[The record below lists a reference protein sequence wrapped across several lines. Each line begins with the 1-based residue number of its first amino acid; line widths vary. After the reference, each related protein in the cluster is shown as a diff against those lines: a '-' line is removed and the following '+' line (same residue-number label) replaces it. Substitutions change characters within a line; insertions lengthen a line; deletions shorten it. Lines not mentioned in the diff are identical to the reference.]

1 MAKTPG
7 NSPNPAEDTGEAESP
22 RGLIRAGIGG
32 ILVLMLAVI
41 VWAALAPVS
50 GAVIAPG
57 AVRVD
62 MNRKTVQHQ
71 EGGII
76 GEILVRDGSR
86 VKAGE
91 TLIVLKDM
99 RVEAGIEMVQTQLD
113 GEIAKAARL
122 TAEQVWA
129 ENVSFPA
136 ELLKRAGDVR
146 VEELLRRETT
156 LFRARRESY
165 DTQLKLLRAQTGDIE
180 SEIRARG
187 QQIKADRAAVKF
199 AREELVS
206 NQGLLK
212 EGFISKVRILTL
224 ERSLADVEARLG
236 EHEAELS
243 AARGRV
249 SELQLRAESLRTSM
263 MQEAATEMQKTTVQI
278 LDLRERLRPFQ
289 DAADRQRIAA
299 PIPGEVVGLK
309 FTTVGAVIGPR
320 DPILDV
326 VPDNIELIIEGRI
339 RPEDINYVTVGAE
352 ADVRLTSFRQR
363 ITPTVTG
370 SVIYVSA
377 DRIEDKG
384 ERLIYY
390 TVHVRVTP
398 EALAKAGDLRLQ
410 AGMPAEV
417 FIKTEARSALLYVL
431 DPISGF
437 LQRSL
442 REPLYQTGATKAGGT
457 AGK

>member
-7 NSPNPAEDTGEAESP
+7 KSPNPAEDTGEAESP

-165 DTQLKLLRAQTGDIE
+165 DTQLKLLRAQTSDITA
-180 SEIRARG
+180 EIRARE
-187 QQIKADRAAVKF
+187 QQIKADRAAVRF
-199 AREELVS
+199 TREELVS

-299 PIPGEVVGLK
+299 PIPGQVVGLK

-339 RPEDINYVTVGAE
+339 RPEDINYVSVGAE

-377 DRIEDKG
+377 DRMEDKVD
-384 ERLIYY
+384 RMVYY
-390 TVHVRVTP
+390 VAHVRVTP
-398 EALAKAGDLRLQ
+398 EALAKAGDLKLQ

-417 FIKTEARSALLYVL
+417 FIKTAARSALLYVL

>member
-1 MAKTPG
+1 MADTPG
-7 NSPNPAEDTGEAESP
+7 NPVIPAADADDAESP
-22 RGLIRAGIGG
+22 RRLIRAGLGG
-32 ILVLMLAVI
+32 IVVLVLAVI
-41 VWAALAPVS
+41 LWSALAPVS

-57 AVRVD
+57 AVKVD

-71 EGGII
+71 EGGIV

-86 VKAGE
+86 VKVGE

-129 ENVSFPA
+129 ANVTFPT
-136 ELLKRAGDVR
+136 ELLKRESDVR
-146 VEELLRRETT
+146 VEELLRRETM
-156 LFRARRESY
+156 LFRARRDAY
-165 DTQLKLLRAQTGDIE
+165 NTQLKLLRAQIQDIQA
-180 SEIRARG
+180 EIRARE

-199 AREELVS
+199 TREELES

-212 EGFISKVRILTL
+212 DGFISKVRILTL

-236 EHEAELS
+236 EHEADLA

-249 SELQLRAESLRTSM
+249 SELQLRAENLRTSM
-263 MQEAATEMQKTTVQI
+263 MQEAAAEMQKTTVQI

-299 PIPGEVVGLK
+299 PIAGEFVGIK

-339 RPEDINYVTVGAE
+339 RPEDINYVIVGAE

-384 ERLIYY
+384 ERLVYY

-398 EALAKAGDLRLQ
+398 EALAKAGDLKLQ
-410 AGMPAEV
+410 AGMPAELY
-417 FIKTEARSALLYVL
+417 IKTGARTALLYVL
-431 DPISGF
+431 DPITGF

-442 REPLYQTGATKAGGT
+442 REPLYDSGPTKAGS
-457 AGK
+457 AGGK

>member
-7 NSPNPAEDTGEAESP
+7 KSPNPAEDTGEAESP

-165 DTQLKLLRAQTGDIE
+165 DTQLKLLRAQTSDITA
-180 SEIRARG
+180 EIRARE
-187 QQIKADRAAVKF
+187 QQIKADRAAVRF
-199 AREELVS
+199 TREELVS

-299 PIPGEVVGLK
+299 PIPGQVVGLK

-339 RPEDINYVTVGAE
+339 RPEDINYVSVGAE

-377 DRIEDKG
+377 DRMEDKVD
-384 ERLIYY
+384 RMVYY
-390 TVHVRVTP
+390 VVHVRVTP
-398 EALAKAGDLRLQ
+398 EALAKAGDLKLQ

-417 FIKTEARSALLYVL
+417 FIKTAARSALLYVL

>member
-1 MAKTPG
+1 
-7 NSPNPAEDTGEAESP
+7 
-22 RGLIRAGIGG
+22 
-32 ILVLMLAVI
+32 
-41 VWAALAPVS
+41 
-50 GAVIAPG
+50 
-57 AVRVD
+57 

-71 EGGII
+71 EGGIV

-91 TLIVLKDM
+91 TLILLKDIK
-99 RVEAGIEMVQTQLD
+99 VEAGIEMVQTQLD
-113 GEIAKAARL
+113 GEVAKAARL
-122 TAEQVWA
+122 SAEQVWA
-129 ENVSFPA
+129 DDVKFPPELVSRESDP
-136 ELLKRAGDVR
+136 RI
-146 VEELLRRETT
+146 EEILRRETT
-156 LFRARRESY
+156 VFRTRREAY
-165 DTQLKLLRAQTGDIE
+165 NTQLKLLRAQIKDTQ

-187 QQIKADRAAVKF
+187 QQIKADQDSVRL
-199 AREELVS
+199 AREELES
-206 NQGLLK
+206 NQRLLK
-212 EGFISKVRILTL
+212 DGFISKMRILTL
-224 ERSLADVEARLG
+224 ERSLADVEARFS
-236 EHEAELS
+236 EHEAELA

-249 SELQLRAESLRTSM
+249 SELQLRAENLRTSM
-263 MQEAATEMQKTTVQI
+263 MQEAAMEMQKTTVQI

-289 DAADRQRIAA
+289 DASERQRIAA
-299 PIPGEVVGLK
+299 PIAGEVVGLK

-339 RPEDINYVTVGAE
+339 RPEDINYVVVGAE

-390 TVHVRVTP
+390 TVHVRVKP
-398 EALAKAGDLRLQ
+398 DALAKAGDLKLQ
-410 AGMPAEV
+410 AGMPAEL
-417 FIKTEARSALLYVL
+417 FIKTGARSALLYVL
-431 DPISGF
+431 DPITGF

-442 REPLYQTGATKAGGT
+442 REPLYNADSHRK
-457 AGK
+457 

>member
-7 NSPNPAEDTGEAESP
+7 KSPNPAEDTGEAESP

-165 DTQLKLLRAQTGDIE
+165 DTQLKLLRAQTSDITA
-180 SEIRARG
+180 EIRARE
-187 QQIKADRAAVKF
+187 QQIKADRAAVRF
-199 AREELVS
+199 TREELVS

-339 RPEDINYVTVGAE
+339 RPEDINYVSVGAE

-377 DRIEDKG
+377 DRMED
-384 ERLIYY
+384 RVDRMVYY
-390 TVHVRVTP
+390 VVHVRVTP
-398 EALAKAGDLRLQ
+398 EALAKAGDLKLQ

-417 FIKTEARSALLYVL
+417 FIKTAARSALLYVL

>member
-1 MAKTPG
+1 MADTRG
-7 NSPNPAEDTGEAESP
+7 NAPIPAADTDDAESP
-22 RGLIRAGIGG
+22 RRLIRAGIGG
-32 ILVLMLAVI
+32 IVALLLAVAA
-41 VWAALAPVS
+41 WAALAPVS

-57 AVRVD
+57 AVKVD

-71 EGGII
+71 EGGIV
-76 GEILVRDGSR
+76 GAILVRDGSR

-91 TLIVLKDM
+91 TLILLKDVK
-99 RVEAGIEMVQTQLD
+99 VEAGIEMVQTQLD
-113 GEIAKAARL
+113 GEVAKAARL
-122 TAEQVWA
+122 VAEQAWA
-129 ENVSFPA
+129 DSISFPA
-136 ELLKRAGDVR
+136 DLLKRESDPR
-146 VEELLRRETT
+146 IDEILRRETT
-156 LFRARRESY
+156 LFRARRDAY
-165 DTQLKLLRAQTGDIE
+165 NTQLKLLRAQTRDIQ

-187 QQIKADRAAVKF
+187 DQIKADRSSVKF
-199 AREELVS
+199 AREELES

-212 EGFISKVRILTL
+212 DGFISKVRILTL

-236 EHEAELS
+236 EHQAELA

-249 SELQLRAESLRTSM
+249 SELQLRAENLRTTM
-263 MQEAATEMQKTTVQI
+263 MQEAAGEMQKTTVQI

-299 PIPGEVVGLK
+299 PIAGEVVGLK

-326 VPDNIELIIEGRI
+326 VPDNIELIIEGRV
-339 RPEDINYVTVGAE
+339 RPEDVNYVGVGAE

-363 ITPTVTG
+363 ITPTVIG

-377 DRIEDKG
+377 DRMEDK
-384 ERLIYY
+384 EQRTAYY
-390 TVHVRVTP
+390 TVHVRVTQD
-398 EALAKAGDLRLQ
+398 ALAKAGDLKLQ

-417 FIKTEARSALLYVL
+417 YIKTAARSALLYFF
-431 DPISGF
+431 DPITGF

-442 REPLYQTGATKAGGT
+442 REPLYDEDTHRK
-457 AGK
+457 

>member
-7 NSPNPAEDTGEAESP
+7 KSPNPAEDTGEAESP

-146 VEELLRRETT
+146 VDELLRRETT

-165 DTQLKLLRAQTGDIE
+165 DTQLKLLRAQTSDITA
-180 SEIRARG
+180 EIRARE
-187 QQIKADRAAVKF
+187 QQIKADRAAVRF
-199 AREELVS
+199 TREELVS

-299 PIPGEVVGLK
+299 PIPGQVVGLK

-377 DRIEDKG
+377 DRMEDKVD
-384 ERLIYY
+384 RMVYY
-390 TVHVRVTP
+390 VVHVRVTP
-398 EALAKAGDLRLQ
+398 EALAKAGDLKLQ

-417 FIKTEARSALLYVL
+417 FIKTAARSALLYVL

-442 REPLYQTGATKAGGT
+442 REPLYQTGATKAGGA

>member
-1 MAKTPG
+1 MADTPG
-7 NSPNPAEDTGEAESP
+7 NIPMATADADDTESP
-22 RGLIRAGIGG
+22 RRLIRAGIGG
-32 ILVLMLAVI
+32 ILVLMLAVA
-41 VWAALAPVS
+41 VWASLAPVS

-57 AVRVD
+57 AVKVD

-71 EGGII
+71 EGGIV

-122 TAEQVWA
+122 TAEQSWA
-129 ENVSFPA
+129 ESVTFPA
-136 ELLKRAGDVR
+136 ELLKREGDAR
-146 VEELLRRETT
+146 VEELLRRETS
-156 LFRARRESY
+156 LFRARREAY
-165 DTQLKLLRAQTGDIE
+165 NTQLKLLRAQIRDIQE
-180 SEIRARG
+180 EIRARG
-187 QQIKADRAAVKF
+187 EQIKADRSAVKF
-199 AREELVS
+199 AREELES

-212 EGFISKVRILTL
+212 DGYISKVRIITL
-224 ERSLADVEARLG
+224 ERSLADVEARFS
-236 EHEAELS
+236 EHEADLA

-249 SELQLRAESLRTSM
+249 SELQLRAENLRTSM
-263 MQEAATEMQKTTVQI
+263 MQEAALEMQKTTVQI

-289 DAADRQRIAA
+289 DASERQRIAA
-299 PIPGEVVGLK
+299 PIAGEVVGLK

-326 VPDNIELIIEGRI
+326 VPDNVELIIEGRV
-339 RPEDINYVTVGAE
+339 RPEDVNYVSVGAE

-384 ERLIYY
+384 ERLVYY
-390 TVHVRVTP
+390 TVHVRVPP
-398 EALAKAGDLRLQ
+398 EALAKAGDLKLQ

-417 FIKTEARSALLYVL
+417 FIKTAARSALLYVL
-431 DPISGF
+431 DPITGF

-442 REPLYQTGATKAGGT
+442 REPLYNADSHRK
-457 AGK
+457 

>member
-7 NSPNPAEDTGEAESP
+7 NSPNPAEDTGDAESP

-165 DTQLKLLRAQTGDIE
+165 DTQLKLLRAQTSDITA
-180 SEIRARG
+180 EIRARE

-299 PIPGEVVGLK
+299 PIPGQVVGLK

-377 DRIEDKG
+377 DRMED
-384 ERLIYY
+384 RVDRMVYY
-390 TVHVRVTP
+390 VVHVRVTP

-442 REPLYQTGATKAGGT
+442 REPLYHTGATKAGGT

>member
-7 NSPNPAEDTGEAESP
+7 KSPNPAEDTGEAESP

-165 DTQLKLLRAQTGDIE
+165 DTQLKLLRAQTSDITA
-180 SEIRARG
+180 EIRARE
-187 QQIKADRAAVKF
+187 QQIKADRAAVRF
-199 AREELVS
+199 TREELVS

-377 DRIEDKG
+377 DRMED
-384 ERLIYY
+384 RVDRMVYY
-390 TVHVRVTP
+390 VVHVRVTP

-442 REPLYQTGATKAGGT
+442 REPLYHTGATKAGGT

>member
-7 NSPNPAEDTGEAESP
+7 KSPNPAEDTGEAESP

-165 DTQLKLLRAQTGDIE
+165 DTQLKLLRAQTSDITA
-180 SEIRARG
+180 EIRARE
-187 QQIKADRAAVKF
+187 QQIKADRAAVRF
-199 AREELVS
+199 TREELVS

-377 DRIEDKG
+377 DRMEDKVD
-384 ERLIYY
+384 RMVYY
-390 TVHVRVTP
+390 VVHVRVTP
-398 EALAKAGDLRLQ
+398 EALAKAGDLKLQ

-417 FIKTEARSALLYVL
+417 FIKTAARSALLYVL

>member
-1 MAKTPG
+1 
-7 NSPNPAEDTGEAESP
+7 
-22 RGLIRAGIGG
+22 
-32 ILVLMLAVI
+32 
-41 VWAALAPVS
+41 
-50 GAVIAPG
+50 
-57 AVRVD
+57 VD
-62 MNRKTVQHQ
+62 
-71 EGGII
+71 
-76 GEILVRDGSR
+76 
-86 VKAGE
+86 
-91 TLIVLKDM
+91 
-99 RVEAGIEMVQTQLD
+99 
-113 GEIAKAARL
+113 
-122 TAEQVWA
+122 
-129 ENVSFPA
+129 
-136 ELLKRAGDVR
+136 
-146 VEELLRRETT
+146 ELLRRETT

-165 DTQLKLLRAQTGDIE
+165 DTQLKLLRAQTSDITA
-180 SEIRARG
+180 EIRARE
-187 QQIKADRAAVKF
+187 QQIKADRAAVRF
-199 AREELVS
+199 TREELVS

-236 EHEAELS
+236 EHEAELA

-249 SELQLRAESLRTSM
+249 SELRLRAEGLRTSM

-377 DRIEDKG
+377 DRMED
-384 ERLIYY
+384 RVDRMVYY
-390 TVHVRVTP
+390 VVHVRVTP

-442 REPLYQTGATKAGGT
+442 REPLYHTGATKAGGT

>member
-1 MAKTPG
+1 MADTPG
-7 NSPNPAEDTGEAESP
+7 NPVIPAADTDEAEDP
-22 RGLIRAGIGG
+22 RRLIRAGLGG
-32 ILVLMLAVI
+32 ILTLVLLVAI
-41 VWAALAPVS
+41 WSALAPVS

-57 AVRVD
+57 SVKVD

-71 EGGII
+71 EGGIV

-86 VKAGE
+86 VKAGD

-99 RVEAGIEMVQTQLD
+99 RVESGIEMVQTQLD
-113 GEIAKAARL
+113 GELAKAARL
-122 TAEQVWA
+122 MAEQVWA

-136 ELLKRAGDVR
+136 ELLKRKSDAR

-156 LFRARRESY
+156 LFRARRDAY
-165 DTQLKLLRAQTGDIE
+165 NTQLTLLRAQIRDIQA
-180 SEIRARG
+180 EIRARG
-187 QQIKADRAAVKF
+187 EQIKADRAAVKF
-199 AREELVS
+199 AREELES
-206 NQGLLK
+206 NRELLK
-212 EGFISKVRILTL
+212 DGFISKVRILGL
-224 ERSLADVEARLG
+224 ERALADVEARLG
-236 EHEAELS
+236 EHEADIS

-249 SELQLRAESLRTSM
+249 SELQLRAENLRTTM
-263 MQEAATEMQKTTVQI
+263 MQDAATEMQKTTVQI

-289 DAADRQRIAA
+289 DAAERQRIAA
-299 PIPGEVVGLK
+299 PIAGEVVGLK

-339 RPEDINYVTVGAE
+339 RPEDINYVSVGAE

-377 DRIEDKG
+377 DRMEDKG
-384 ERLIYY
+384 ERLVYY
-390 TVHVRVTP
+390 TVQVRVTQ
-398 EALAKAGDLRLQ
+398 EALAKAGDLKLQ

-417 FIKTEARSALLYVL
+417 FIKTAARSALLYVL
-431 DPISGF
+431 DPIVGF
-437 LQRSL
+437 LQHSM
-442 REPLYQTGATKAGGT
+442 REPLYEGSDRHRK
-457 AGK
+457 

>member
-7 NSPNPAEDTGEAESP
+7 KSPNPAEDTGEAESP

-146 VEELLRRETT
+146 VEELLRRETM

-165 DTQLKLLRAQTGDIE
+165 DTQLKLLRAQTSDITA
-180 SEIRARG
+180 EIRARE
-187 QQIKADRAAVKF
+187 QQIKADRAAVRF
-199 AREELVS
+199 TREELVS

-299 PIPGEVVGLK
+299 PIPGQVVGLK

-339 RPEDINYVTVGAE
+339 RPEDINYVSVGAE

-377 DRIEDKG
+377 DRMEDKVD
-384 ERLIYY
+384 RMVYY
-390 TVHVRVTP
+390 VVHVRVTP
-398 EALAKAGDLRLQ
+398 EALAKAGDLKLQ

-417 FIKTEARSALLYVL
+417 FIKTAARSALLYVL

>member
-1 MAKTPG
+1 MADTPG
-7 NSPNPAEDTGEAESP
+7 NPVIPAADTDDAESP
-22 RGLIRAGIGG
+22 RRLIRAGLGG
-32 ILVLMLAVI
+32 ILMLVLLVAI
-41 VWAALAPVS
+41 WSALAPVS

-57 AVRVD
+57 AVKVD

-86 VKAGE
+86 VKAGD
-91 TLIVLKDM
+91 TLIVLKDV
-99 RVEAGIEMVQTQLD
+99 RVESGIEMVQTQLD

-122 TAEQVWA
+122 MAEQVWA
-129 ENVSFPA
+129 EKVSFPT
-136 ELLKRAGDVR
+136 ELLKRESDAR

-156 LFRARRESY
+156 LFRTRRDAY
-165 DTQLKLLRAQTGDIE
+165 NTQLKLLRAQIGDIQA
-180 SEIRARG
+180 EIRARG
-187 QQIKADRAAVKF
+187 EQIKADRAAVKF
-199 AREELVS
+199 AREELES
-206 NQGLLK
+206 NRELLK
-212 EGFISKVRILTL
+212 DGFISKVRILSL
-224 ERSLADVEARLG
+224 ERALADVEARLG
-236 EHEAELS
+236 EHEADIS

-249 SELQLRAESLRTSM
+249 SELQLRAENLRTTM
-263 MQEAATEMQKTTVQI
+263 MQESATEMQKTTVQI

-289 DAADRQRIAA
+289 DAAERQRITA
-299 PIPGEVVGLK
+299 PITGEVVGLK

-339 RPEDINYVTVGAE
+339 RPEDINYVSVGAE

-377 DRIEDKG
+377 DRMEDKG
-384 ERLIYY
+384 ERLVYY
-390 TVHVRVTP
+390 TVQVRVTQG
-398 EALAKAGDLRLQ
+398 ALAKAGDLKLQ

-417 FIKTEARSALLYVL
+417 FIKTSARSALLYVL
-431 DPISGF
+431 DPITGF
-437 LQRSL
+437 LQHSM
-442 REPLYQTGATKAGGT
+442 REPLYEGSDRHRK
-457 AGK
+457 

>member
-165 DTQLKLLRAQTGDIE
+165 DTQLKLLRAQTSDITA
-180 SEIRARG
+180 EIRARE
-187 QQIKADRAAVKF
+187 QQIKADRAAVRF
-199 AREELVS
+199 TREELVS

-299 PIPGEVVGLK
+299 PIPGQVVGLK

-363 ITPTVTG
+363 ITPTVSG

-377 DRIEDKG
+377 DRMEDKVD
-384 ERLIYY
+384 RMVYY
-390 TVHVRVTP
+390 VVHVRVTP
-398 EALAKAGDLRLQ
+398 EALAKAGDLKLQ

-417 FIKTEARSALLYVL
+417 FIKTAARSALLYVL

>member
-1 MAKTPG
+1 
-7 NSPNPAEDTGEAESP
+7 
-22 RGLIRAGIGG
+22 
-32 ILVLMLAVI
+32 
-41 VWAALAPVS
+41 
-50 GAVIAPG
+50 
-57 AVRVD
+57 
-62 MNRKTVQHQ
+62 
-71 EGGII
+71 
-76 GEILVRDGSR
+76 
-86 VKAGE
+86 
-91 TLIVLKDM
+91 
-99 RVEAGIEMVQTQLD
+99 
-113 GEIAKAARL
+113 
-122 TAEQVWA
+122 
-129 ENVSFPA
+129 
-136 ELLKRAGDVR
+136 
-146 VEELLRRETT
+146 
-156 LFRARRESY
+156 
-165 DTQLKLLRAQTGDIE
+165 LKLLRAQTSDITA
-180 SEIRARG
+180 EIRARE
-187 QQIKADRAAVKF
+187 QQIKADRAAVRF
-199 AREELVS
+199 TREELVS

-299 PIPGEVVGLK
+299 PIPGQVVGLK

-339 RPEDINYVTVGAE
+339 RPEDINYVSVGAE

-377 DRIEDKG
+377 DRMED
-384 ERLIYY
+384 RVDRMVYY
-390 TVHVRVTP
+390 VVHVRVTP

-442 REPLYQTGATKAGGT
+442 REPLYHTGATKAGGT